1 MKQSKTISFV
11 IPCYGSEH
19 TITSVVDEIEQTM
32 GTRPEYTY
40 EIILVED
47 ASPDQV
53 YRVIRKLASRDSRIH
68 GISFAKNFG
77 QHSALMAGLRR
88 SKGNIVVCMDD
99 DGQTPAN
106 ELFSLVDALDEET
119 DVVYASY
126 KQQQKNH
133 SRARNFGS
141 NLNDWMLRWMFSKP
155 KDLEANSYFA
165 AKRYVIHEMCRYE
178 NPFPYAGGLILQ
190 STGRC
195 KNVPVKHRARH
206 EGRSGYTL
214 RKLLSLWLNG
224 FTAFSV
230 VPLRAASAL
239 GFLTSGFGFLYVL
252 YLLIRKLLDPTVLL
266 GYSSVMG
273 AIFIIGGILMLLMGM
288 LGEYVGRIYMS
299 INKNPQYVIRDQ
311 TDGMAEENED
321 QTESGNNEDS

>member
-1 MKQSKTISFV
+1 MKQSKMISVV

-19 TITSVVDEIEQTM
+19 TIKSVVDEVEQTM
-32 GTRPEYTY
+32 KMRSEYTY

-47 ASPDQV
+47 SSPDQV
-53 YRVIRKLASRDSRIH
+53 YRVIRELASKDSRIH
-68 GISFAKNFG
+68 GISFARNFG
-77 QHSALMAGLRR
+77 QHSALMAGLRK
-88 SKGNIVVCMDD
+88 SKGDMVVCLDD

-106 ELFSLVDALDEET
+106 ELFSLIDALDEET

-126 KQQQKNH
+126 KLNH
-133 SRARNFGS
+133 KKHSVVRKLASR
-141 NLNDWMLRWMFSKP
+141 LNDWMLRGMFSKP

-165 AKRYVIHEMCRYE
+165 AKRFITDEMCRYD
-178 NPFPYAGGLILQ
+178 NPFPYAGGLILR
-190 STGRC
+190 STKRC
-195 KNVPVKHRARH
+195 KNVPVKHRARNT
-206 EGRSGYTL
+206 GRSGYTL

-239 GFLTSGFGFLYVL
+239 GFLTSGFGFCYVL
-252 YLLIRKLLDPTVLL
+252 YLFIRKLVDPTVLL

-321 QTESGNNEDS
+321 QTESGNKEDS